1 VDKVQPLNTII
12 FILVAVAVTVL
23 HTILIILG
31 SKNLTPRHA
40 STAPRLQTPAQTPL
54 RLRSPVSQPLAEQG
68 EYLKQVQ
75 KIDEILRSI
84 EERLKTPK
92 PADKKQDTENSQP
105 TSPQELDVDL
115 SGLKGLLELAEEL
128 REEVA
133 RLAGKHAS

>member
-23 HTILIILG
+23 HSILIILG
-31 SKNLTPRHA
+31 SKNLTPGHA

-84 EERLKTPK
+84 EEKLKTSEP
-92 PADKKQDTENSQP
+92 PNKKQGTENSQP
-105 TSPQELDVDL
+105 TSSQELDVDL
-115 SGLKGLLELAEEL
+115 SRLKGLLELAEEL

>member
-1 VDKVQPLNTII
+1 VDKLQPLNTIL
-12 FILVAVAVTVL
+12 FIIVAVAVTVL

-31 SKNLTPRHA
+31 SKSLTPGHA
-40 STAPRLQTPAQTPL
+40 GTAPRVQIPAQAPP
-54 RLRSPVSQPLAEQG
+54 RLRSPVNQTPPERG

-92 PADKKQDTENSQP
+92 PAEKKQDTENSQP
-105 TSPQELDVDL
+105 TSSQELDVDL

>member
-31 SKNLTPRHA
+31 SKNLTPKYA
-40 STAPRLQTPAQTPL
+40 STAPRLQTPAQTPP

-68 EYLKQVQ
+68 KYLKQVQ

-84 EERLKTPK
+84 EEKLKTPES
-92 PADKKQDTENSQP
+92 ASKKQDTENEITP
-105 TSPQELDVDL
+105 SPELDADL
-115 SGLKGLLELAEEL
+115 SGLKDLLELAKEL
-128 REEVA
+128 REEVV
-133 RLAGKHAS
+133 RLAGKYAV

>member
-1 VDKVQPLNTII
+1 VYKVQPLNTII

-31 SKNLTPRHA
+31 SKNLTPSHA
-40 STAPRLQTPAQTPL
+40 STAPRLQTPAQTPP

-68 EYLKQVQ
+68 EYLKKVQ

-92 PADKKQDTENSQP
+92 PVDKKQDTENSQP
-105 TSPQELDVDL
+105 TSSQELDVDL
-115 SGLKGLLELAEEL
+115 SGLKELLELAEEL
-128 REEVA
+128 RE
-133 RLAGKHAS
+133 

>member
-1 VDKVQPLNTII
+1 VYKVQPLNTII

-31 SKNLTPRHA
+31 SKNLTPSHA
-40 STAPRLQTPAQTPL
+40 STAPRLQTPAQTPP

-68 EYLKQVQ
+68 EYLK
-75 KIDEILRSI
+75 KS
-84 EERLKTPK
+84 PK
-92 PADKKQDTENSQP
+92 NRRNTAEHRGKAQNAEARGQETGHGEQPAAS
-105 TSPQELDVDL
+105 SQELDVDL

-128 REEVA
+128 REELA

>member
-1 VDKVQPLNTII
+1 VDKLQPLNTIL
-12 FILVAVAVTVL
+12 FIIVAVAVTVL

-31 SKNLTPRHA
+31 SKSLTPGHA
-40 STAPRLQTPAQTPL
+40 GTAPREIPAQAPP
-54 RLRSPVSQPLAEQG
+54 RLRSSVNQTPPERG

-84 EERLKTPK
+84 EERLKTPN
-92 PADKKQDTENSQP
+92 PEDKKQDTENSQP

>member
-1 VDKVQPLNTII
+1 VDKLQPINTIL
-12 FILVAVAVTVL
+12 FIIVAVAVTVL

-31 SKNLTPRHA
+31 SKSLTPGHA
-40 STAPRLQTPAQTPL
+40 GTSPRVQIPAQAPP
-54 RLRSPVSQPLAEQG
+54 RLRSPVSQTPPERG

-84 EERLKTPK
+84 EERLKTPN
-92 PADKKQDTENSQP
+92 PEDKKQHTENSQP
-105 TSPQELDVDL
+105 TSSQELVVDL

>member
-1 VDKVQPLNTII
+1 MQPLNTII

-40 STAPRLQTPAQTPL
+40 GTASHLQTPAQTPL

-68 EYLKQVQ
+68 EYLKQVR

-92 PADKKQDTENSQP
+92 PADKKEDTENSQP
-105 TSPQELDVDL
+105 TSSQELDVDL
-115 SGLKGLLELAEEL
+115 SGLKGLLELPEEL
-128 REEVA
+128 REDVA